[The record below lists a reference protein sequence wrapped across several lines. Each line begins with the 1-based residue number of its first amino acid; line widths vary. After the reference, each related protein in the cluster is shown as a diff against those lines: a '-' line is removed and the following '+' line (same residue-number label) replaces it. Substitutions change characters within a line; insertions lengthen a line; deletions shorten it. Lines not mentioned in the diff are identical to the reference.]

1 MSNLIQLIS
10 DTDTLYT
17 YTVQQL
23 FRAIQDDRT
32 QVGKSID
39 DLDVGILIG
48 WELINPIPSYSN
60 FDNVKNGTYQMMLGW
75 FEGRRGTHQ
84 W

>member
-1 MSNLIQLIS
+1 MAFYLEVHFDFQASQFVRDDAVSNLIQLIS

-32 QVGKSID
+32 QVG
-39 DLDVGILIG
+39 L
-48 WELINPIPSYSN
+48 
-60 FDNVKNGTYQMMLGW
+60 LGVQPKRFW
-75 FEGRRGTHQ
+75 
-84 W
+84 